1 MKHKLFTLIGVL
13 AAISMILA
21 ACATPTTVAPK
32 PTDLPKPT
40 AVPPTAAP
48 TAVPPTAVPA
58 FKAPEGALVSVASS
72 ADPKLDGVGDDAM
85 WKDAPVTQIKVE
97 GGANNF
103 ATTVNLKSVYTKEK
117 VYFLMTYDDKTLS
130 EQRAPWVL
138 KDGKWA
144 QLKDPDDKGGDN
156 NKYYEDKMAFIWPI
170 TTIPNFDK
178 QGCFVACHAGE
189 TGKPYG
195 NKYLSA
201 DGQLADIWHW
211 KSIRN
216 VGQLD
221 DQYLDN
227 TKYDKEKSP
236 EAGRK
241 SDPKDSGGYA
251 DNKSDDGKL
260 PKFALADNKPGGPG
274 KYFILDS
281 EKVPF
286 DATKYKEGDVVPAMI
301 KSAFVGDRGDISA
314 AWKWAD
320 GKWTI
325 EFGRKLDTGGKT
337 DVQFKDLKA
346 TYYFGV
352 AVFDN
357 AQVRHAYESGSTPFV
372 FKP

>member
-21 ACATPTTVAPK
+21 ACATPTTEAPK

-40 AVPPTAAP
+40 AVPPTVAP
-48 TAVPPTAVPA
+48 TAVPPTAMPA
-58 FKAPEGALVSVASS
+58 FKAPEGALVSVLAS

-85 WKDAPVTQIKVE
+85 WKDAPATQIKVE

-103 ATTVNLKSVYTKEK
+103 SSNVVLKSVYTKEK
-117 VYFLMTYDDKTLS
+117 VYFLMIYDDKTNS
-130 EQRAPWVL
+130 EKRSPWML

-156 NKYYEDKMAFIWPI
+156 NVYYEDKFSLIWPI
-170 TTIPNFDK
+170 STIPNFDK

-189 TGKPYG
+189 PGKPYG
-195 NKYLSA
+195 NKYLSTE
-201 DGQLADIWHW
+201 GQLADIWHW
-211 KSIRN
+211 KAQRM
-216 VGQLD
+216 VGQVD
-221 DQYLDN
+221 DQYLDA
-227 TKYDKEKSP
+227 TRYDKDKAP

-241 SDPKDSGGYA
+241 SDPNDGGGYK
-251 DNKSDDGKL
+251 NNIDDKTKL
-260 PKFALADNKPGGPG
+260 PAFGLAANKPAGAGS
-274 KYFILDS
+274 FLILDS
-281 EKVPF
+281 EKIPF
-286 DATKYKEGDVVPAMI
+286 DATKYKAGDMI
-301 KSAFVGDRGDISA
+301 PGVYAAPYKGDRGDISA

-337 DVQFKDLKA
+337 DVQFKDLKG

-357 AQVRHAYESGSTPFV
+357 AQVRHAYQSGSTPFV